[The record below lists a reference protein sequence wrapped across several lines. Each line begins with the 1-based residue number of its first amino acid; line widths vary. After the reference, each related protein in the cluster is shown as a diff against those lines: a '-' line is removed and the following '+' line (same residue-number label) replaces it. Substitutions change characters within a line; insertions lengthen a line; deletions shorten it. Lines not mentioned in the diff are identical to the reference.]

1 MNLTRKVLASV
12 AALAASFA
20 AVQVITEAPSQAAV
34 SCSGT
39 VTYRKAVPAS
49 NPVMELVIYYNST
62 NGGTNSACV
71 NHLGAAYGKPA
82 PTWVH
87 ISRCAQTSGKGNAC
101 AITEASTT
109 DDGVYSYYAGPRGV
123 TGTANN
129 CVSASGG
136 ILWNNQSY
144 SIVSGTQGC

>member
-20 AVQVITEAPSQAAV
+20 TVQVITEAPSQAAI

-39 VTYRKAVPAS
+39 ITYRKALPAS

-71 NHLGAAYGKPA
+71 NHLGATYGKTA
-82 PTWVH
+82 HTWVQLV
-87 ISRCAQTSGKGNAC
+87 RCYETVKNGTCTGA
-101 AITEASTT
+101 ASSKV
-109 DDGVYSYYAGPRGV
+109 DDNDYSYYAGPVGL
-123 TGTANN
+123 TGTANS
-129 CVSASGG
+129 CVGADGG
-136 ILWNNQSY
+136 LVWN
-144 SIVSGTQGC
+144 GTQYRIYTSAQGC